1 MVPSKRSL
9 TAHYKRDEK
18 KAGPTDKKE
27 VKNEAKNDES
37 WADIM
42 ENEERCSK
50 NGSQRGSQEK
60 LTELESDPLVLQR
73 RQKQIDYGKNTL
85 AYDNYINLIPRCVV
99 PLTVRVLWM
108 TETFFLSLPIREE
121 RKKEHPKTPN
131 KYEKYSRRGWDGT
144 VKVWK
149 KMLHAFEPE
158 GVQAKSS
165 QPAPVQKKKTTDA
178 ADALDESFEDLAFDI
193 LDE

>member
-50 NGSQRGSQEK
+50 NGSRRGSQEK

-99 PLTVRVLWM
+99 PLTVRVPWM
-108 TETFFLSLPIREE
+108 TETFFLSCQSERSGKRSTRKRPINTKSTAVEA
-121 RKKEHPKTPN
+121 
-131 KYEKYSRRGWDGT
+131 GT
-144 VKVWK
+144 
-149 KMLHAFEPE
+149 
-158 GVQAKSS
+158 
-165 QPAPVQKKKTTDA
+165 AP
-178 ADALDESFEDLAFDI
+178 
-193 LDE
+193 